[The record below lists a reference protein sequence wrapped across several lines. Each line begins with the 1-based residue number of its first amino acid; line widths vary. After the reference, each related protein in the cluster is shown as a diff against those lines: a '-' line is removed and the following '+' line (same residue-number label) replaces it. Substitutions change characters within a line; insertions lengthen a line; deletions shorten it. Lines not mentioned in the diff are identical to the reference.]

1 MLKEK
6 ADIEKCYKNN
16 VICELNL
23 KTCTD
28 ILIENFYD
36 LLYKRIQIEQ
46 SKQNQSV
53 KNGTWKN
60 MKNKFIFLAW
70 QNISCSL

>member
-53 KNGTWKN
+53 KNGT
-60 MKNKFIFLAW
+60 
-70 QNISCSL
+70 